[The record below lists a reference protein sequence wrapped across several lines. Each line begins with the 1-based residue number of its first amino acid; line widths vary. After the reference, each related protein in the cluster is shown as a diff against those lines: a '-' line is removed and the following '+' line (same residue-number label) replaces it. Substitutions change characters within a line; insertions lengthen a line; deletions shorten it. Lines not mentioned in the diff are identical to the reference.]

1 MAVIGIEEKGY
12 ISIELIVEGKGGHS
26 SMPPKQTTVG
36 ILSNAITKLES
47 NPFKPRLDGAAK
59 KMFKKLTP
67 HMPFY
72 ERMGLANLWIFE
84 CFALNRITKSQ
95 SANAMVRT
103 TTAPTMLQGSNK
115 ENVLAAKAKA
125 VVNFRVLPG
134 DTTETVIKRVTKVID
149 DKRVIINPGTLQ
161 INPSP
166 ISDINTSFYKVLEK
180 SIRQHT
186 EGNVI
191 TAPYLVVGA
200 TDSRHFIPLTK
211 NIYKFIGITLSSS
224 DLKGFHGTNE
234 KLSADEYIRAVKI
247 YYQIIK
253 NINK

>member
-1 MAVIGIEEKGY
+1 
-12 ISIELIVEGKGGHS
+12 
-26 SMPPKQTTVG
+26 
-36 ILSNAITKLES
+36 
-47 NPFKPRLDGAAK
+47 
-59 KMFKKLTP
+59 
-67 HMPFY
+67 
-72 ERMGLANLWIFE
+72 
-84 CFALNRITKSQ
+84 
-95 SANAMVRT
+95 MVRT

-134 DTTETVIKRVTKVID
+134 DTTDTVIKRVTKVID
-149 DKRVIINPGTLQ
+149 DKRGIINPGTLQ

-224 DLKGFHGTNE
+224 ELKGFHGTNE
-234 KLSADEYIRAVKI
+234 KLSAEEYIRAVRI

-253 NINK
+253 NMDI